1 MQIRIPFL
9 GIPSK
14 APLDGLLAHYEP
26 IAKGL
31 TVLERALKGYLHDG
45 ASRGFMALTAE
56 LDSLEAEADK
66 IKRHARNHL
75 PRGLFMAVDKTLYL
89 GYSRSQ
95 DDVLDQ
101 AQDALH
107 WLAMRQAAVPE
118 GMGGELKAFLV
129 EAARTVTLL
138 RPALAGTIA
147 LVHRTGGAESVDRKT
162 VKERI
167 HAVREQH
174 MKVSKARGKL
184 VAAIYDSSL
193 DFKDIYQ
200 LIHFVDCLRGMSHS
214 AEGCGDVL
222 RAMIAR

>member
-1 MQIRIPFL
+1 MLIRIPFL
-9 GIPSK
+9 GISSR
-14 APLDGLLAHYEP
+14 APLEGLLAHYEP
-26 IAKGL
+26 IVKGL
-31 TVLERALKGYLHDG
+31 TVIERALKGYLHDG

-89 GYSRSQ
+89 NYSRSQ
-95 DDVLDQ
+95 DDVMDQ

-107 WLAMRQAAVPE
+107 WLAMRQVDMPE
-118 GMGGELKAFLV
+118 AMGGELKEFLADV
-129 EAARTVTLL
+129 VKTVMLL
-138 RPALAGTIA
+138 RPALEGTIA
-147 LVHRTGGAESVDRKT
+147 LLHREARDAGRKA

-174 MKVSKARGKL
+174 MKVSKARFRL
-184 VAAIYDSSL
+184 VGAIYDSPL

-214 AEGCGDVL
+214 AEGCADIL

>member
-1 MQIRIPFL
+1 MLIRIPFL
-9 GIPSK
+9 GLPSR
-14 APLDGLLAHYEP
+14 APLQGLLAHYEP

-31 TVLERALKGYLHDG
+31 TVLERALAGYLHDG
-45 ASRGFMALTAE
+45 ASRGFLALAAE

-95 DDVLDQ
+95 DDVMDQ

-107 WLAMRQAAVPE
+107 WLAMRQAAIPAP
-118 GMGGELKAFLV
+118 MGDELKAFLV
-129 EAARTVTLL
+129 EASRTVSLL
-138 RPALAGTIA
+138 RPALAATIA
-147 LVHRTGGAESVDRKT
+147 LVHNDPVEGGGGRKA

-174 MKVSKARGKL
+174 MRVSKARARL
-184 VAAIYDSSL
+184 VSAIYGSGL

-200 LIHFVDCLRGMSHS
+200 LIHFVDGLRGMSHS
-214 AEGCGDVL
+214 AEGCADVL

>member
-1 MQIRIPFL
+1 MQIRLPFL
-9 GIPSK
+9 GIPSR

-31 TVLERALKGYLHDG
+31 TVIERALAGYLHDG
-45 ASRGFMALTAE
+45 VTRGFMALTAE

-66 IKRHARNHL
+66 LKRHARNHL

-89 GYSRSQ
+89 NCSRSQ
-95 DDVLDQ
+95 DDIMDH

-107 WLAMRQAAVPE
+107 WLAMRQAATPR
-118 GMGGELKAFLV
+118 GMDEDLQGFLA

-138 RPALAGTIA
+138 RPALAATVA
-147 LVHRTGGAESVDRKT
+147 LVHRDAAAGEDGRKV

-174 MKVSKARGKL
+174 TKVSKARGRL
-184 VAAIYDSSL
+184 VGAIYGADL

-200 LIHFVDCLRGMSHS
+200 LVHFVDCLRGMSHS
-214 AEGCGDVL
+214 AEGCADIL

>member
-1 MQIRIPFL
+1 MLIRIPFL
-9 GIPSK
+9 GIPSR
-14 APLDGLLAHYEP
+14 APLEGLLAHYEP

-31 TVLERALKGYLHDG
+31 TVIERALKGYLHDG
-45 ASRGFMALTAE
+45 ANRGFMALTAE

-89 GYSRSQ
+89 NYSRSQ
-95 DDVLDQ
+95 DDVMDQ

-107 WLAMRQAAVPE
+107 WLAMRQVDMAEA
-118 GMGGELKAFLV
+118 MGGELKEFL
-129 EAARTVTLL
+129 AAVVQTVMLL
-138 RPALAGTIA
+138 RPALEGTIA
-147 LVHRTGGAESVDRKT
+147 LLHREAKDAGRKA

-174 MKVSKARGKL
+174 MKVSKARFRL
-184 VAAIYDSSL
+184 VAAIYDSPL

-214 AEGCGDVL
+214 AEGCADIL